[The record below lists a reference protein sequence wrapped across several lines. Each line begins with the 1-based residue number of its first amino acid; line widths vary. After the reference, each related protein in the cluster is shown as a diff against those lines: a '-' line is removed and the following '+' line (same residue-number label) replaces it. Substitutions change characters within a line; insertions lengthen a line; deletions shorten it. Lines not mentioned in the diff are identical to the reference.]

1 MPLGARKT
9 SFITFLYCDDM
20 PKKAGQTKKS
30 ATKPK
35 MSGGTRPP
43 KGAVDKLPKPR
54 PKGEPEQVLKLRELI
69 EAKLAVMVDMYGTD
83 DHGNYVLGIVSARVF
98 IVPTWI
104 KNGST
109 IIRVFAITNLDVPV
123 TPELTTYLLE
133 KNLEFVFGGFAL
145 DAKAGAVWFNHNM
158 LGDFAHPEQL
168 EATLAAVAQTADQY
182 DDEIKERFGGRLY
195 VETPDAAVPIPD
207 TPGYL

>member
-1 MPLGARKT
+1 MAEEKETTTTPEPGSAGIEGGARPAE
-9 SFITFLYCDDM
+9 D
-20 PKKAGQTKKS
+20 
-30 ATKPK
+30 ATKH
-35 MSGGTRPP
+35 
-43 KGAVDKLPKPR
+43 PKPR
-54 PKGEPEQVLKLRELI
+54 PEGEPEKVQKLRELI
-69 EAKLAVMVDMYGTD
+69 ENKLAEMVDLYFTD
-83 DHGNYVLGIVSARVF
+83 DHGNYVLGIASARVF

-104 KNGST
+104 ENGAT

-123 TPELTTYLLE
+123 TAELTQWLLQ

-145 DAKAGAVWFNHNM
+145 DGEAGAVWFNHNM

-168 EATLAAVAQTADQY
+168 EATLAAVAQTADAY

-195 VETPDAAVPIPD
+195 VETPNESVPIPD

>member
-1 MPLGARKT
+1 M
-9 SFITFLYCDDM
+9 
-20 PKKAGQTKKS
+20 TKKKDAPS
-30 ATKPK
+30 ENEET
-35 MSGGTRPP
+35 GGTRSTEGPTE
-43 KGAVDKLPKPR
+43 GTDKHPKPR
-54 PKGEPEQVLKLRELI
+54 PQGEPEKVQKLRELI
-69 EAKLAVMVDMYGTD
+69 ESKLAEMVDLYFTD
-83 DHGNYVLGIVSARVF
+83 DHGNYVLGIASARVF

-104 KNGST
+104 ENGAT

-123 TPELTTYLLE
+123 TAELTQWLLQ

-145 DAKAGAVWFNHNM
+145 DGDAGAIWFNHNM

-182 DDEIKERFGGRLY
+182 DDQIKERFGGRLY
-195 VETPDAAVPIPD
+195 IESPDESVPIPD

>member
-1 MPLGARKT
+1 MAKKKEEETEAKAPAAQINGGA
-9 SFITFLYCDDM
+9 
-20 PKKAGQTKKS
+20 
-30 ATKPK
+30 KPPEGK
-35 MSGGTRPP
+35 
-43 KGAVDKLPKPR
+43 DKLPKPR
-54 PKGEPEQVLKLRELI
+54 PKGEPEKVQKLRELI
-69 EAKLAVMVDMYGTD
+69 ESKLAEMVDLYFSD
-83 DHGNYVLGIVSARVF
+83 DHGNYVLGIASARVF

-104 KNGST
+104 ENGAT
-109 IIRVFAITNLDVPV
+109 IVRVFAITNLDVPV
-123 TPELTTYLLE
+123 TPELTQWLLK

-145 DAKAGAVWFNHNM
+145 DTEAGAVWFNHNM

-195 VETPDAAVPIPD
+195 VETPDESVPIPD

>member
-1 MPLGARKT
+1 LHEISVPLGARKDV
-9 SFITFLYCDDM
+9 SISFLYCAEM
-20 PKKAGQTKKS
+20 AKKKAETEPGP
-30 ATKPK
+30 A
-35 MSGGTRPP
+35 TRPTE
-43 KGAVDKLPKPR
+43 GADKMPKPR
-54 PKGEPEQVLKLRELI
+54 PKGEPDKVVEIRGLI
-69 EAKLAVMVDMYGTD
+69 EAKLAEMVDLYFTD
-83 DHGNYVLGIVSARVF
+83 DHGNYVLGIASARVF

-104 KNGST
+104 ESGST

-123 TPELTTYLLE
+123 TPELTQWLLE

-145 DAKAGAVWFNHNM
+145 DGKAGAVWFNHNM

-195 VETPDAAVPIPD
+195 VETPDESVPIPD

>member
-1 MPLGARKT
+1 M
-9 SFITFLYCDDM
+9 
-20 PKKAGQTKKS
+20 TKK
-30 ATKPK
+30 
-35 MSGGTRPP
+35 P
-43 KGAVDKLPKPR
+43 KGAEPKPEEQPKPR
-54 PKGEPEQVLKLRELI
+54 PKDEPPKVVKLRKLI
-69 EAKLAVMVDMYGTD
+69 EGKLSDMVDRWFTD
-83 DHGNYVLGIVSARVF
+83 EHGNYVVGIESARVF

-104 KNGST
+104 ENGNT

-145 DAKAGAVWFNHNM
+145 DAEAGAVWFNHNM

-182 DDEIKERFGGRLY
+182 DDEIKKRFGGRLY
-195 VETPDAAVPIPD
+195 VETPNEAVPIPD

>member
-1 MPLGARKT
+1 
-9 SFITFLYCDDM
+9 M
-20 PKKAGQTKKS
+20 PKKPKTAEPKAEPS
-30 ATKPK
+30 AVPGVGEK
-35 MSGGTRPP
+35 
-43 KGAVDKLPKPR
+43 PKPR
-54 PKGEPEQVLKLRELI
+54 PKGEPEKVVKLRTLI
-69 EAKLAVMVDMYGTD
+69 EGKLDEMVDRWFTD
-83 DHGNYVLGIVSARVF
+83 DNGNYVLGIESARVF

-104 KNGST
+104 ENGAT

-158 LGDFAHPEQL
+158 LGDFAHPGQL
-168 EATLAAVAQTADQY
+168 EATLAAVAQTADRY
-182 DDEIKERFGGRLY
+182 DDEIKQRFGGRLY
-195 VETPDAAVPIPD
+195 VETPNEAVPIPD